1 MITSR
6 YFNSF
11 FITFFLFSTLFF
23 GIFLIFKNQ
32 ETFAK
37 NISQAPQK
45 ISFTIISQ
53 KPQPVVEQKVVE
65 KPIEKVV
72 EKPILE
78 PKPIAQKPKPI
89 TQPTQTPIEQ
99 TVTAKEEVKQ
109 VVPAIEQQIAV
120 ATQIDTNA
128 IKEEFLKT
136 IKININKNK
145 VYPKRAIS
153 RGIEGMVDV
162 NFKLL
167 SNGTISDINISGHN
181 VFTSSIE
188 DALAKS
194 FPVSIPK
201 ELNVFPMVINFQI
214 AFNLK

>member
-53 KPQPVVEQKVVE
+53 KPQPAVEQKVVE

-78 PKPIAQKPKPI
+78 PKPIAQKPKQI

-128 IKEEFLKT
+128 ITEELLKS
-136 IKININKNK
+136 IKINLNKNK
-145 VYPKRAIS
+145 VDPKRAI
-153 RGIEGMVDV
+153 
-162 NFKLL
+162 
-167 SNGTISDINISGHN
+167 
-181 VFTSSIE
+181 
-188 DALAKS
+188 
-194 FPVSIPK
+194 
-201 ELNVFPMVINFQI
+201 
-214 AFNLK
+214 

>member
-72 EKPILE
+72 EKPI
-78 PKPIAQKPKPI
+78 AQKPKQIEPVATKQ
-89 TQPTQTPIEQ
+89 TQAEPTP
-99 TVTAKEEVKQ
+99 TAIEEVKQ
-109 VVPAIEQQIAV
+109 VVPVIEQQIAV

-128 IKEEFLKT
+128 IKEEFLKG